1 MSRSG
6 ALKAPAAVA
15 MSTKAKRPTWIVR
28 VGVAHKRLL
37 ISAAIGIATIFA
49 LRVTDLGLVTRMLL
63 GWDASVAIYLVWAAI
78 VMARCSTVAAIKRN
92 AAAQDE
98 GAFAILL
105 LTVGAAIA
113 SLGAIFA
120 ELAVL
125 KHANPN
131 YGLHVALAAA
141 TVVLSWTFTHTIFA
155 LHYAHDFYGEAS
167 RSDGLKF
174 PGNAQPDYWD
184 FVYFAF
190 VIGMT
195 FQVSDVA
202 VTHKSIRRMVVAHGA
217 LSFFFSTAI
226 VALTVN
232 IAAGMLQK

>member
-1 MSRSG
+1 
-6 ALKAPAAVA
+6 
-15 MSTKAKRPTWIVR
+15 MSTAAKRPTWIVR
-28 VGVAHKRLL
+28 VGMAHKRLV
-37 ISAAIGIATIFA
+37 ISAAICIATVFV
-49 LRVTDLGLVTRMLL
+49 LRVTDLALVTRLLL
-63 GWDASVAIYLVWAAI
+63 GWDTGVAIYLVLAVT
-78 VMARCSTVAAIKRN
+78 VMVRCSTVAAIKRN
-92 AAAQDE
+92 AAIQDE

-105 LTVGAAIA
+105 LTVGAALA

-120 ELAVL
+120 ELAAL
-125 KHANPN
+125 ERANPN
-131 YGLHVALAAA
+131 YGLHIALAAA

-174 PGNAQPDYWD
+174 PDNAKPDYWD
-184 FVYFAF
+184 FVYFSF

-232 IAAGMLQK
+232 IAAGLIQK

>member
-1 MSRSG
+1 MSN
-6 ALKAPAAVA
+6 A
-15 MSTKAKRPTWIVR
+15 AKRPTWIIR
-28 VGVAHKRLL
+28 VGMAHKRLA
-37 ISAAIGIATIFA
+37 ISAAIGIATIFV
-49 LRVTDLGLVTRMLL
+49 LRLTDLTLMTRLLL
-63 GWDASVAIYLVWAAI
+63 GWDAGVAIYLVWAAT
-78 VMARCSTVAAIKRN
+78 VMARCSTVAQLKRN
-92 AAAQDE
+92 AAIQDE

-120 ELAVL
+120 ELVAL
-125 KHANPN
+125 ERANPN

-141 TVVLSWTFTHTIFA
+141 TVILSWTFTHTIFA

-174 PGNAQPDYWD
+174 PNNAKPDYWD
-184 FVYFAF
+184 FVYFSF

-202 VTHKSIRRMVVAHGA
+202 VTNKSIRRMVVAHGA

-232 IAAGMLQK
+232 IAAGLIQK

>member
-1 MSRSG
+1 
-6 ALKAPAAVA
+6 

-28 VGVAHKRLL
+28 VGMAHKRLL
-37 ISAAIGIATIFA
+37 ISAAIGIAAILV
-49 LRVTDLGLVTRMLL
+49 LRTTGLHLVTSMLL
-63 GWDASVAIYLVWAAI
+63 GWDIAVAIYLVAAAV

-92 AAAQDE
+92 AAIQDE

-105 LTVGAAIA
+105 LTVAAAIA

-120 ELAVL
+120 ELAAL
-125 KHANPN
+125 DRTSPN
-131 YGLHVALAAA
+131 YGLDIALVVT
-141 TVVLSWTFTHTIFA
+141 TVILSWTFTHTIFA
-155 LHYAHDFYGEAS
+155 LHYAHDFYGEAE

-174 PGNAQPDYWD
+174 PGNTQPDYWD
-184 FVYFAF
+184 FVYFSF

-202 VTHKSIRRMVVAHGA
+202 VTNRSIRRMVVAHGA
-217 LSFFFSTAI
+217 LSFLFSTAI

-232 IAAGMLQK
+232 IAAGLLQK

>member
-1 MSRSG
+1 
-6 ALKAPAAVA
+6 
-15 MSTKAKRPTWIVR
+15 MSTTAKRPTWIVR
-28 VGVAHKRLL
+28 VGMAHKRLV
-37 ISAAIGIATIFA
+37 ISAAIGIATILA
-49 LRVTDLGLVTRMLL
+49 LRLTDLTLVTRMLL
-63 GWDASVAIYLVWAAI
+63 GWDTGVVIYLVAAAT
-78 VMARCSTVAAIKRN
+78 VMARCSTVAALKRN
-92 AAAQDE
+92 AAVQDE
-98 GAFAILL
+98 GAFGILL
-105 LTVGAAIA
+105 LTVAAAIA

-120 ELAVL
+120 ELVAL
-125 KHANPN
+125 ERANPH
-131 YGLHVALAAA
+131 YGLYIGLAVA

-155 LHYAHDFYGEAS
+155 LHYAHDFYGGAS
-167 RSDGLKF
+167 RSAGLKF
-174 PGNAQPDYWD
+174 PGNTQPDYWD

-232 IAAGMLQK
+232 IASGMLQK

>member
-1 MSRSG
+1 MNT
-6 ALKAPAAVA
+6 A
-15 MSTKAKRPTWIVR
+15 AKRPTWIIR
-28 VGVAHKRLL
+28 VGLAHKRLV
-37 ISAAIGIATIFA
+37 ISTAIGIAAVFV
-49 LRVTDLGLVTRMLL
+49 LRVTDLALVTRILL
-63 GWDASVAIYLVWAAI
+63 GWDTGVAIYLVWAAT

-92 AAAQDE
+92 AAIQDE

-105 LTVGAAIA
+105 LTVAAAIA

-120 ELAVL
+120 ELAAL
-125 KHANPN
+125 ERANPN
-131 YGLHVALAAA
+131 YGFHITLVVA

-174 PGNAQPDYWD
+174 PDNAKPDYWD
-184 FVYFAF
+184 FVYFSF

-202 VTHKSIRRMVVAHGA
+202 VTNRAIRRMVVAHGA

-232 IAAGMLQK
+232 IAAGLIQR